1 MEDQKLISINIPMS
15 MYDWLEKHRSIN
27 RSQLFRKAVEG
38 IMNNVSVQQQV
49 SPLMYLISIMGI
61 VFSIALIGIAIT
73 PTPIH
78 DYARGLMALLG
89 GVLAISTAILY
100 YRERREVQGE

>member
-1 MEDQKLISINIPMS
+1 MEEQKLISINIPMS
-15 MYDWLEKHRSIN
+15 MYDWLEKHKNIN

-38 IMNNVSVQQQV
+38 IMSNVSVQRKV

-61 VFSIALIGIAIT
+61 VFSIALIGIAVT

-78 DYARGLMALLG
+78 VYARGLMALLG
-89 GVLAISTAILY
+89 GVLAISTSILY
-100 YRERREVQGE
+100 YKERKTVKEE

>member
-1 MEDQKLISINIPMS
+1 MEEQKLISINIPVG
-15 MYDWLEKHRSIN
+15 MYDWLEKHKTIN
-27 RSQLFRKAVEG
+27 RSKLFRKAVEREQG
-38 IMNNVSVQQQV
+38 NVCEQHNV

-78 DYARGLMALLG
+78 DYARALMALLG
-89 GVLAISTAILY
+89 GILAVSTSILY
-100 YRERREVQGE
+100 WKERKLVKR